1 MRTTLRTPVWAILV
15 CAAFVALA
23 LPAGATEKL
32 RVGKAVP
39 AAFSFT
45 PLDVGM
51 ATGIFARHGLAIEEF
66 AFGGSAKLHQAL
78 AADSLD
84 IGLGS
89 GPELAFVAKGAP
101 VLGVAAMAGAPL
113 LLGLVIGKDSPVHTI
128 ADLKGRNIS
137 CSTAGSLT
145 SWMVRE
151 LSRQQGWGPDGIN
164 VLPLGADQT
173 QIAAMRT
180 GQTDGM
186 PIDLATAYR
195 LQGQGEA
202 RLLMKFGDLVKDFH
216 MHVIYARRALIAA
229 DPEAVRA
236 FLAGWFETIA
246 FMRKNKAETVRIAAP
261 VINASPEITARVYD
275 ETMAMFSDDGHFDAK
290 ALDTLRRSFVE
301 MNLLPSEPDM
311 SKLYTTQFLPSP
323 AKS

>member
-1 MRTTLRTPVWAILV
+1 MRTNARTPIRAILV
-15 CAAFVALA
+15 FAALLLLMLPSHAL
-23 LPAGATEKL
+23 EKL

-51 ATGIFARHGLAIEEF
+51 TTGIFARHGLEIEEA

-113 LLGLVIGKDSPVHTI
+113 LLGLVVGKNSPVHAI
-128 ADLKGRNIS
+128 ADVKGRTVS

-145 SWMVRE
+145 SWLLRE

-164 VLPLGADQT
+164 VLPLGADNT
-173 QIAAMRT
+173 QIAAMRI
-180 GQTDGM
+180 GQTEGM
-186 PIDLATAYR
+186 PLDLATAYR
-195 LQGQGEA
+195 LQEQGEV

-216 MHVIYARRALIAA
+216 MHVIYARRALIAS
-229 DPEAVRA
+229 DPGAVRN

-246 FMRKNKAETVRIAAP
+246 YMRKNKDETVRIAAP
-261 VINASPEITARVYD
+261 VMNAPPEIAAKVYD

-290 ALDTLRRSFVE
+290 ALETLRRSFVE

-311 SKLYTTQFLPSP
+311 SKLYTTQFLPNP